1 MRNLLIL
8 LLCCFALAS
17 GQQAW
22 AQGTTR
28 QAHPLAV
35 DTAFLLPINGVK
47 QYLEIKGTS
56 KTKPVLLFIHGGP
69 AWPATPMNRKYNHDL
84 ANDFIFVSWDQ
95 RNCGKSQTDTTVA
108 LTPDLYIE
116 DAHQVTQ
123 FLQQTFHQ
131 RKIFVVGHS
140 WGSFVGVGLVQ
151 RYPQDYAAYIG
162 MGQLIDF
169 GQSALLTRTYV
180 RQQAALQHDTATLH
194 ALARIPL
201 SDARGFSGGANDL
214 FAFLA
219 LTGKYTSSREV
230 PDLPDPRQL
239 YSDYPARNWMAP
251 VMRTL
256 PPLFPYL
263 NGGNN
268 SLLQHSVFKLPV
280 YFFVGKYDHNTEPEL
295 ARQYFAGLKA
305 PKKQLFE
312 FVHSGHAPNWEEPA
326 LFHRRLMQIA
336 AENKSK

>member
-1 MRNLLIL
+1 MRNLLAL
-8 LLCCFALAS
+8 LLCCFALTS
-17 GQQAW
+17 SPQAR
-22 AQGTTR
+22 AQGATR
-28 QAHPLAV
+28 PAHPLAV

-69 AWPATPMNRKYNHDL
+69 AWPATPMNRKYNQDL
-84 ANDFIFVSWDQ
+84 ADDFIFVSWDQ

-108 LTPDLYIE
+108 LTPDLYVE

-123 FLQQTFHQ
+123 FLQKAFHQ

-140 WGSFVGVGLVQ
+140 WGSVVGVQLVQ

-162 MGQLIDF
+162 MSQFVDAGK
-169 GQSALLTRTYV
+169 SALLTRTYV
-180 RQQAALQHDTATLH
+180 QQQAALRHDTATLH

-201 SDARGFSGGANDL
+201 SEATGFSGGVNDL

-219 LTGKYTSSREV
+219 LTGKYFSSREV
-230 PDLPDPRQL
+230 PDLPDPTHL
-239 YSDYPARNWMAP
+239 YGDYPAQNWMAP

-263 NGGNN
+263 DGGETN
-268 SLLQHSVFKLPV
+268 LLQRSVFKVPV

-295 ARQYFAGLKA
+295 ARQYFAVLKA
-305 PKKQLFE
+305 PKKQWFA
-312 FVHSGHAPNWEEPA
+312 FDHSSHAPNWEEPA
-326 LFHRRLMQIA
+326 LFHRRLVQIA
-336 AENKSK
+336 AANKSN